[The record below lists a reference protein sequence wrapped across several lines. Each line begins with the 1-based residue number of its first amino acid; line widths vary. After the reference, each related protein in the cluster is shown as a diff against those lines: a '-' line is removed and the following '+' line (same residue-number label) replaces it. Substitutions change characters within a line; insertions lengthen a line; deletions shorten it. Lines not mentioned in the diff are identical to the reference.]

1 MRGKY
6 GEFTIKVS
14 KNYNKIVRNVIKFV
28 SKQSDEYF
36 YRSNYSDIIYTFY
49 DNIEQLHSQRET
61 YSLEND
67 YEDRRGYFDSR
78 HDTFIHSSNISM
90 STCFIKLKTPIY
102 DVVTQT
108 YKINFI
114 DIFKEIPID
123 KNKCKIV
130 ASIYNCIYELNNECV
145 FSIAKNNASDTFPSF
160 MFYYND
166 TFLDKK
172 DVIYLVKKIINFEYS

>member
-6 GEFTIKVS
+6 GEFTIIVS
-14 KNYNKIVRNVIKFV
+14 KNHNKIIRNIIKFV
-28 SKQSDEYF
+28 SKHPDEYF
-36 YRSNYSDIIYTFY
+36 YGSNSADIIYTFY
-49 DNIEQLHSQRET
+49 DNIEQSYSQREI

-67 YEDRRGYFDSR
+67 YEDRRAYFYSR
-78 HDTFIHSSNISM
+78 NDKFIHSPKISM
-90 STCFIKLKTPIY
+90 SNCFIQLKTPTY
-102 DVVTQT
+102 DALTQT
-108 YKINFI
+108 YKINFT

-130 ASIYNCIYELNNECV
+130 SSFYNCIYELNNKCV
-145 FSIAKNNASDTFPSF
+145 FSIAKNNTSDTFPSF
-160 MFYYND
+160 MFYYDD